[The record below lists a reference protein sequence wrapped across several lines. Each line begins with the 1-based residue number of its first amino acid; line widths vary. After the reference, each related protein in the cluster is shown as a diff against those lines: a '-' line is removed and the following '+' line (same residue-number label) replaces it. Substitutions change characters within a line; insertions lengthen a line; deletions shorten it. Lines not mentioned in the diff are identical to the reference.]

1 MIKEAT
7 AMPITTRPV
16 GPCFAAEV
24 EGVDMTKQ
32 LSPEQV
38 DAIHAGM
45 DRYAVLVFHDQHITD
60 EQQLAFTRSLGEIE
74 HAINTSLRGP
84 EAQRL
89 PTTFADVSNLDK
101 DNKVFA
107 RDDRPR
113 LFGLGN
119 RLWHSDS
126 SFKVTPAKYSLLRAI
141 SIPSKGGNTEYADM
155 RAAYDALNAETK
167 AEVEGLVCEHSQL
180 FSRAILG
187 FTDFTEEER
196 ERFKPVRQCLVRTH
210 PVTKRRSLY
219 LASHAGGILGWPVP
233 EARAFLRDLVE
244 HATQRQFVYAH
255 RWKVGDLVMWDNR
268 QTMHR
273 ARPFP
278 ADEPRD
284 MRRTTLAGDGP
295 TAAQAAA

>member
-1 MIKEAT
+1 
-7 AMPITTRPV
+7 MPITMRQV

-24 EGVDMTKQ
+24 DGIDLGKP
-32 LSPEQV
+32 LSLEEI
-38 DAIHAGM
+38 DAVHAGM
-45 DRYAVLVFHDQHITD
+45 DRYAVLVFHDQKITD
-60 EQQLAFTRSLGEIE
+60 EQQLAFTLSLGGIE
-74 HAINTSLRGP
+74 HSIGTSLRGP
-84 EAQRL
+84 DEYRL

-126 SFKVTPAKYSLLRAI
+126 SFKVTPAKYSLLRAV

-155 RAAYDALNAETK
+155 RAGYDTLDEETK
-167 AEVEGLVCEHSQL
+167 AEIEDLTCEHSQL
-180 FSRAILG
+180 YSRAILG

-196 ERFKPVRQCLVRTH
+196 KRFKPVRQCLVRTH
-210 PVTKRRSLY
+210 PVTKRKSLY
-219 LASHAGGILGWPVP
+219 LASHAGGIIGWPVP
-233 EARAFLRDLVE
+233 EARAFLRDLIE

-255 RWKVGDLVMWDNR
+255 KWTVNDLVMWDNR

-278 ADEPRD
+278 ANEPRD

-295 TAAQAAA
+295 TAPQAN

>member
-1 MIKEAT
+1 
-7 AMPITTRPV
+7 MPVTMRQV

-24 EGVDMTKQ
+24 DGIDMTRP

-45 DRYAVLVFHDQHITD
+45 DRYAVLVFHDQQISD
-60 EQQLAFTRSLGEIE
+60 DQQLAFTRSLGEIE

-126 SFKVTPAKYSLLRAI
+126 SFKVTPAKYSLLHAV

-155 RAAYDALNAETK
+155 RAGYDALDAETK
-167 AEVEGLVCEHSQL
+167 AEVEELVCEHSQL
-180 FSRAILG
+180 FSRSILG

-210 PVTKRRSLY
+210 PVTGRKSLY

-244 HATQRQFVYAH
+244 HATQRPFVYAH
-255 RWKVGDLVMWDNR
+255 TWRVNDLVMWDNR

-278 ADEPRD
+278 AHEPRD

-295 TAAQAAA
+295 TVAQAAA

>member
-1 MIKEAT
+1 
-7 AMPITTRPV
+7 MPITMRQV

-24 EGVDMTKQ
+24 DGIDLGKPLTRE
-32 LSPEQV
+32 EI
-38 DAIHAGM
+38 DAVHAGM
-45 DRYAVLVFHDQHITD
+45 DRYAVLVFHDQKITD
-60 EQQLAFTRSLGEIE
+60 EQQLAFTLSLGDIE
-74 HAINTSLRGP
+74 HSIGTSLRAP
-84 EAQRL
+84 NEYRL
-89 PTTFADVSNLDK
+89 PTTFADVSNLNK

-126 SFKVTPAKYSLLRAI
+126 SFKVTPAKYSLLRAV

-155 RAAYDALNAETK
+155 RAGYDTLDEETK
-167 AEVEGLVCEHSQL
+167 AEIEDLVCEHSQL
-180 FSRAILG
+180 YSRAILG

-210 PVTKRRSLY
+210 PVTKRKSLY
-219 LASHAGGILGWPVP
+219 LASHAGGIIGWPVP
-233 EARAFLRDLVE
+233 EARAFLRDLIE

-255 RWKVGDLVMWDNR
+255 KWTVNDLVMWDNR

-278 ADEPRD
+278 ANEPRD

-295 TAAQAAA
+295 TAPQAA

>member
-1 MIKEAT
+1 
-7 AMPITTRPV
+7 MPITMRQV

-24 EGVDMTKQ
+24 DGLDLGKP
-32 LSPEQV
+32 LSRDEI
-38 DAIHAGM
+38 DAVHAGM
-45 DRYAVLVFHDQHITD
+45 DRYAVLVFHDQKITD
-60 EQQLAFTRSLGEIE
+60 EQQLAFTRSLGDIE
-74 HAINTSLRGP
+74 HSIGTSLRGP
-84 EAQRL
+84 DEYRL

-126 SFKVTPAKYSLLRAI
+126 SFKVTPAKYSLLRAV

-155 RAAYDALNAETK
+155 RAGYDTLDEETK
-167 AEVEGLVCEHSQL
+167 AEIEELVCEHSQL
-180 FSRAILG
+180 YSRAILG

-196 ERFKPVRQCLVRTH
+196 LRFKPVRQCLVRTH
-210 PVTKRRSLY
+210 PVTKRKSLY
-219 LASHAGGILGWPVP
+219 LASHAGGIIGWPVP
-233 EARAFLRDLVE
+233 EARAFLRDLIE

-255 RWKVGDLVMWDNR
+255 KWTVNDLVMWDNR

-278 ADEPRD
+278 ANEPRD

-295 TAAQAAA
+295 TAPQAD

>member
-1 MIKEAT
+1 
-7 AMPITTRPV
+7 MPITMRQV

-24 EGVDMTKQ
+24 DGLD
-32 LSPEQV
+32 LSKPLSLEEI
-38 DAIHAGM
+38 DAVHAGM
-45 DRYAVLVFHDQHITD
+45 DRYAVLVFHDQKITD
-60 EQQLAFTRSLGEIE
+60 EQQLAFTLSLGGIE
-74 HAINTSLRGP
+74 HSIGTSLRGP
-84 EAQRL
+84 DEYRL

-126 SFKVTPAKYSLLRAI
+126 SFKVTPAKYSLLRAV

-155 RAAYDALNAETK
+155 RAGYDTLDEEFK
-167 AEVEGLVCEHSQL
+167 AEIEELVCEHSQL
-180 FSRAILG
+180 YSRAILG
-187 FTDFTEEER
+187 FTDFTDEER

-210 PVTKRRSLY
+210 PVTKRKSLY
-219 LASHAGGILGWPVP
+219 LASHAGGIVGWPVP

-255 RWKVGDLVMWDNR
+255 KWTVNDLVMWDNR

-278 ADEPRD
+278 FNEARD

-295 TAAQAAA
+295 TAPQAD

>member
-1 MIKEAT
+1 
-7 AMPITTRPV
+7 MPVTMRQV

-24 EGVDMTKQ
+24 EGVDMTKPV
-32 LSPEQV
+32 SPEQV

-45 DRYAVLVFHDQHITD
+45 DRYAVLVYHGQHIND

-74 HAINTSLRGP
+74 HAIGTGLRP
-84 EAQRL
+84 AADQRL

-101 DNKVFA
+101 NNKVFA

-126 SFKVTPAKYSLLRAI
+126 SFKVIPAKYSLLHAR
-141 SIPSKGGNTEYADM
+141 SIPSKGGNTEFADM
-155 RAAYDALNAETK
+155 RAAYDALDDETK
-167 AEVEGLVCEHSQL
+167 AEVEELVCEHSQL
-180 FSRAILG
+180 YSRSILG

-196 ERFKPVRQCLVRTH
+196 ERFKPVHQCLVRTH
-210 PVTKRRSLY
+210 PATKRRSLY

-255 RWKVGDLVMWDNR
+255 TWRVNDLVMWDNR

-278 ADEPRD
+278 AHEPRD

-295 TAAQAAA
+295 TVAQAAA

>member
-1 MIKEAT
+1 
-7 AMPITTRPV
+7 MPITMRQI

-24 EGVDMTKQ
+24 EGIDMTKP

-45 DRYAVLVFHDQHITD
+45 DRYAVLVFHDQHISD
-60 EQQLAFTRSLGEIE
+60 EEQLAFTRSLGEIE
-74 HAINTSLRGP
+74 HAIGTSLRGP

-126 SFKVTPAKYSLLRAI
+126 SFKVIPAKYSLLRAV

-155 RAAYDALNAETK
+155 RAAYDALDAETK
-167 AEVEGLVCEHSQL
+167 AEVEPLVCEHSQL
-180 FSRAILG
+180 YSRAILG

-210 PVTKRRSLY
+210 PVTGRKSLY
-219 LASHAGGILGWPVP
+219 LASHAGGIVGWPVP

-255 RWKVGDLVMWDNR
+255 KWAVGDLVMWDNR

-273 ARPFP
+273 ARPYS
-278 ADEPRD
+278 AHEPRD

>member
-1 MIKEAT
+1 
-7 AMPITTRPV
+7 MPVVTRQI

-24 EGVDMTKQ
+24 EGIDMTRP
-32 LSPEQV
+32 LSPDEV
-38 DAIHAGM
+38 KAIHAGM
-45 DRYAVLVFHDQHITD
+45 DRYAVLVFHDQTIDD
-60 EQQLAFTRSLGEIE
+60 EQQLAFTRSLGDIE
-74 HAINTSLRGP
+74 HSIGTSLRGP
-84 EAQRL
+84 DEYRL

-126 SFKVTPAKYSLLRAI
+126 SFKVTPAKYSLLRAV

-155 RAAYDALNAETK
+155 RAGYDTLDEETRAEI
-167 AEVEGLVCEHSQL
+167 EELVCEHSQL
-180 FSRAILG
+180 YSRAILG
-187 FTDFTEEER
+187 FTDFSDEER

-210 PVTKRRSLY
+210 PVTKRKSLY

-233 EARAFLRDLVE
+233 EARAFLRDLIE

-255 RWKVGDLVMWDNR
+255 KWAVNDLVMWDNR

-278 ADEPRD
+278 ANEPRD

-295 TAAQAAA
+295 TAAQVAA

>member
-1 MIKEAT
+1 
-7 AMPITTRPV
+7 MPVVTRQI
-16 GPCFAAEV
+16 GPCFAAVV
-24 EGVDMTKQ
+24 EGADLTRP
-32 LSPEQV
+32 LSADEV
-38 DAIHAGM
+38 AAIHAGM
-45 DRYAVLVFHDQHITD
+45 ARHAVLVFHDQPIDD

-74 HAINTSLRGP
+74 HAIGTSLRAP
-84 EAQRL
+84 DEYRL

-101 DNKVFA
+101 NNRVFA
-107 RDDRPR
+107 RDDRRR

-126 SFKVTPAKYSLLRAI
+126 SFKVIPAKYSLLHCR
-141 SIPSKGGNTEYADM
+141 SVPSRGGNTEFADM
-155 RAAYDALNAETK
+155 RAAYDALDAETR
-167 AEVEGLVCEHSQL
+167 AEVEDLVCEHSQI
-180 FSRAILG
+180 FSRQQLG

-196 ERFKPVRQCLVRTH
+196 ARFAPVRQRLVRTH
-210 PVTKRRSLY
+210 PVTGRKSLY
-219 LASHAGGILGWPVP
+219 LASHAGGIVGWPVP

-255 RWKVGDLVMWDNR
+255 RWRVGDLVMWDNR

-284 MRRTTLAGDGP
+284 MRRTTLVGDGP
-295 TAAQAAA
+295 TVAQAT

>member
-1 MIKEAT
+1 
-7 AMPITTRPV
+7 MPITMRQV

-24 EGVDMTKQ
+24 DGVDMTKP

-45 DRYAVLVFHDQHITD
+45 DRYAVLVFHDQQISD

-126 SFKVTPAKYSLLRAI
+126 SFKVIPAKYSLLHAV

-155 RAAYDALNAETK
+155 RAGYDALDAETK
-167 AEVEGLVCEHSQL
+167 AEVEELVCEHSQL
-180 FSRAILG
+180 FSRSILG
-187 FTDFTEEER
+187 FTDFTEEDC

-233 EARAFLRDLVE
+233 EARAFLRDLIE

-255 RWKVGDLVMWDNR
+255 RWRVNDLVMWDNR

-278 ADEPRD
+278 ANEPRD

-295 TAAQAAA
+295 TVAQAA